1 MSVLA
6 DHHEMKVIGG
16 EFLNQ
21 FKVEIRVLVDQS
33 TLRGMPIINW
43 ASDVLNLSQKTF
55 FLYT

>member
-33 TLRGMPIINW
+33 TLQGIPIT
-43 ASDVLNLSQKTF
+43 K
-55 FLYT
+55 